1 MAIKNDEVVNSTS
14 KYIVKSTGKA
24 SETNGILV
32 DANKL
37 TGADNESLV
46 SLIEC
51 YYLIEGTGTLTISA
65 AAAYDPQADAAGTAV
80 KKELTLTG
88 KGKYGL
94 RPEQLKFGEDR
105 QFKLTTD
112 ANVKSFLL
120 VTEFRRN

>member
-1 MAIKNDEVVNSTS
+1 MNNTEVVNSTS
-14 KYIVKSTGKA
+14 KYIVKSTGKE
-24 SETNGILV
+24 SESNQILV
-32 DANKL
+32 DVSKL
-37 TGADNESLV
+37 TGANNESLV

-112 ANVKSFLL
+112 ANVKSYLL

>member
-1 MAIKNDEVVNSTS
+1 MAIKNEIVVDTTS
-14 KYIVKSTGKA
+14 KYIVKSTGIKD
-24 SETNGILV
+24 EKDQELV

-65 AAAYDPQADAAGTAV
+65 GSED
-80 KKELTLTG
+80 LTLTG

-94 RPEQLKFGEDR
+94 RPEQLKFGNDKI
-105 QFKLTTD
+105 FKLTTD
-112 ANVKSFLL
+112 
-120 VTEFRRN
+120 EM

>member
-1 MAIKNDEVVNSTS
+1 MAIKNEVVVNITS
-14 KYIVKSTGKA
+14 KYIVKSTGIKNE
-24 SETNGILV
+24 SNQILV
-32 DANKL
+32 DVSKL
-37 TGADNESLV
+37 TGANNESLV

-112 ANVKSFLL
+112 ANVKSYLL

>member
-1 MAIKNDEVVNSTS
+1 MAIKNEVVVNITS
-14 KYIVKSTGKA
+14 KYIVKSTGKE
-24 SETNGILV
+24 SESNQILV
-32 DANKL
+32 DVSKL
-37 TGADNESLV
+37 TGANNESLV

>member
-1 MAIKNDEVVNSTS
+1 MNNTEVVNSTS
-14 KYIVKSTGKA
+14 KYIVKSTGKE
-24 SETNGILV
+24 SESNQILV
-32 DANKL
+32 DVSKLAGAN
-37 TGADNESLV
+37 NESLV

-65 AAAYDPQADAAGTAV
+65 ASETESQGAGKTVA
-80 KKELTLTG
+80 KPLKLTG